1 MTLFSQDAL
10 EGHEE
15 IKREVRIRTFLHVF
29 LGCPRSLDSEELP
42 DAEAVAKFQMFVQ
55 KMNACVTHLEQFPIK
70 VCLFEFSRLNEYE
83 WFTMFFYQ
91 MHADMTGGASGG
103 GPYSGGPARSAGS
116 TLRFFKTHHLK
127 CSLQRHPE
135 CASLKEWKGGLV
147 KIDPLALVQAIER
160 QVRSVGFTINQQ
172 LLGK

>member
-1 MTLFSQDAL
+1 MLHENDISPFEITQSGLVASLLTYLTKESILVDFHIFSLREPDLMICSLQDTL

-70 VCLFEFSRLNEYE
+70 
-83 WFTMFFYQ
+83 
-91 MHADMTGGASGG
+91 MHADMTGGSSG

-127 CSLQRHPE
+127 CR
-135 CASLKEWKGGLV
+135 
-147 KIDPLALVQAIER
+147 
-160 QVRSVGFTINQQ
+160 
-172 LLGK
+172 

>member
-1 MTLFSQDAL
+1 MIFSLQDTL

-70 VCLFEFSRLNEYE
+70 
-83 WFTMFFYQ
+83 
-91 MHADMTGGASGG
+91 MHADMTGGSSG

-127 CSLQRHPE
+127 CR
-135 CASLKEWKGGLV
+135 
-147 KIDPLALVQAIER
+147 
-160 QVRSVGFTINQQ
+160 
-172 LLGK
+172 

>member
-1 MTLFSQDAL
+1 MTFFSQDAL

-70 VCLFEFSRLNEYE
+70 VCF
-83 WFTMFFYQ
+83 
-91 MHADMTGGASGG
+91 
-103 GPYSGGPARSAGS
+103 
-116 TLRFFKTHHLK
+116 
-127 CSLQRHPE
+127 
-135 CASLKEWKGGLV
+135 V
-147 KIDPLALVQAIER
+147 
-160 QVRSVGFTINQQ
+160 
-172 LLGK
+172 